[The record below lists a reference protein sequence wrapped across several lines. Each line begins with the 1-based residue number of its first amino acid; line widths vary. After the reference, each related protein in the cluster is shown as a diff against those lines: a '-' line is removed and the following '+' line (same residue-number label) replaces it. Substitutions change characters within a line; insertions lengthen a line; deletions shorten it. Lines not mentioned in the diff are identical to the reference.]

1 LGVLPDVGFGTG
13 DGIFGAIFS
22 LFPLI
27 FLGVLGFMI
36 FAAVKGY
43 QESQKRKAAIAA
55 TVAMHHLG
63 HIPEDP
69 SRVGY
74 FSSAPFGIG
83 DSKRA
88 RDIVWGTLA
97 GRPFETFAY
106 SYETHTTDSE
116 GHRSTTTHH
125 FQITWVPLPG
135 PLPALRLMGD
145 NALLRGLTHLGARD
159 LNVESHEFNQRWKVV
174 ADDERIGHAV
184 LTPRMIERFLQPD
197 VTGRT
202 FAFEGS
208 ALMSASPQVSDLGD
222 LQLVVSA
229 LHSIVDLVPA
239 FLFEDASGGQPEGSG
254 EAIQ

>member
-1 LGVLPDVGFGTG
+1 VFPDPGFGAG
-13 DGIFGAIFS
+13 EGLFGAVFA
-22 LFPLI
+22 LFPI
-27 FLGVLGFMI
+27 FFIAVVGFMI

-43 QESQKRKAAIAA
+43 QESKKRKAAIAA

-63 HIPEDP
+63 HIPEDS

-74 FSSAPFGIG
+74 FASAPFGTG
-83 DSKRA
+83 DSRRA

-106 SYETHTTDSE
+106 SYETHTTDAE

-135 PLPALRLMGD
+135 PLPTLKLSSD

-159 LNVESHEFNQRWKVV
+159 LKVESHDFNQRWKVV
-174 ADDERIGHAV
+174 ADDERVGHAV

-197 VTGRT
+197 VMGRT
-202 FAFEGS
+202 FALEGA

-229 LHSIVDLVPA
+229 LHSIVDLVPR
-239 FLFEDASGGQPEGSG
+239 FLFEDRSGGQPEGLG
-254 EAIQ
+254 EAV